1 MEKVL
6 SEVDLHK
13 LRQAGEITGEEIAL
27 SVGDVVIAEN
37 ILTKVRRVLDSKKL
51 GLILEANKTLL
62 KG

>member
-6 SEVDLHK
+6 SDTDLQR
-13 LRQAGEITGEEIAL
+13 LRRAGEITGEEIAL

-37 ILTKVRRVLDSKKL
+37 IITKDRRVLDSKKL
-51 GLILEANKTLL
+51 SLILESSRTLL